1 MNIDEEEGVEYYKL
15 KGDEWD
21 LNPYKLEP
29 QSRALPLCYHH
40 HKQSDKGESNPQKI
54 PGPKPGGIPLSYC
67 LKNI

>member
-21 LNPYKLEP
+21 LNPHKLEP

-40 HKQSDKGESNPQKI
+40 HE
-54 PGPKPGGIPLSYC
+54 
-67 LKNI
+67 